1 MAFFSPSNR
10 PWGSGSSHLL
20 LVPKLGQMHLET
32 GGRRCRTSW
41 LCSEMPEA
49 SRDSNGMS
57 GPVTQ
62 GAHST
67 LQTHMG
73 YSWPS
78 SPLSLMQGRQGGY
91 CSVPDNVRG
100 PAGNRQVYDLEP
112 EKACNSQPWV
122 SSTETESKH
131 YGGCQG
137 QSMHWQP

>member
-1 MAFFSPSNR
+1 M
-10 PWGSGSSHLL
+10 
-20 LVPKLGQMHLET
+20 VPKLGQMHLET
-32 GGRRCRTSW
+32 GGCRCRTSW

-91 CSVPDNVRG
+91 CSVPDNIRG
-100 PAGNRQVYDLEP
+100 PGGNRQAYDLEP
-112 EKACNSQPWV
+112 EKACNSQALGIIHRDGVKMLWGLSRSGYALTALV
-122 SSTETESKH
+122 SKA
-131 YGGCQG
+131 
-137 QSMHWQP
+137 QSPVLNRSI